1 MILQR
6 LGEVLENKQ
15 ENYIY
20 PFLWLNGEDDIIIK
34 DCIEEI
40 YNAGI
45 RGICI
50 ESRTHPEFMGSSWWE
65 DMDLIMREARR
76 KKMKVF
82 LLDDVRFPT
91 GYANGKIIS
100 EKPDLIKKF
109 LKINQ
114 LDFVGPLKD
123 SSFIL
128 SWGNERNKTP
138 LKKLVLQEDKILG
151 VIVAKKT
158 GSKSIDPT
166 TLLDVSSLE
175 KDGVLYWDIPEGQW
189 SIFTLIE
196 TIYGGEKQT
205 EGYLNPLDKDAV
217 QVLIDEIYEPHF
229 ERYKKDFGETF
240 AGFFS
245 DEPRFGNMH
254 GSTGSI
260 GRYEMVFPWKEGLMD
275 AFTATDFLK
284 MPLLSPI
291 EAGGEEC
298 NIRYKY
304 MDIVSNLYSECFTGT
319 LAAWCRER
327 NVEYI
332 GHLIEDNNAHGR
344 LGFGAGHYFRALW
357 EQDMAGIDV
366 VLNQIMPGMDKSYFN
381 SVTSSG
387 WDGEF
392 FHYGLAK
399 LGSSLGH
406 LDEKKKNRTICEV
419 YGAYGWSEGLKLMK
433 WISDHMLVR
442 GVTHF
447 IPHAF
452 SMKNFPDKDCPP
464 HFYARGENPQN
475 RYMKI
480 LFNYINRISHLL
492 SGGKHIASVGVLYH
506 AEAEWLGDYML
517 FQKPARELMQNQI
530 DFDVM
535 SVELVCNSIVKEN
548 KYYINDESF
557 ESLVIPYSERIPQ
570 KLLEKID
577 DLTNYGIPVIFING
591 FPEFNEYGDRI
602 NIEKFKQSV
611 NVKLDQISNFLRSQ
625 GTFDI
630 ETADYQPYL
639 RFYHYKHADGNIYM
653 FFNEDPYQKIETEV
667 TLSTSMRVMGYDGFQ
682 NDLRNLPQ
690 RFYNGKTTIDLK
702 LDAYESVIIMEDI
715 EDLPKKEVEYSTV
728 FELPINEWQV
738 SFANAKT
745 YPEFSNSMKINEL
758 KNIAKIEGFD
768 NFSGTI
774 RYEATFD
781 SLEETIISIDLGR
794 VYEIA
799 EIILNGKHMGIRI
812 ASPYIFDIEEKLKKN
827 GNKLVIEVTNN
838 LGKQEKDYLS
848 QFMVQEPSGLL
859 GPIVFRKNC

>member
-20 PFLWLNGEDDIIIK
+20 PFLWLNGEDDVIIK

-50 ESRTHPEFMGSSWWE
+50 ESRTHPEFMGTSWWE

-128 SWGNERNKTP
+128 NWGNERNKTQ
-138 LKKLVLQEDKILG
+138 LKNLVIQEDKILG

-205 EGYLNPLDKDAV
+205 EGYLNPLDKYAV

-275 AFTATDFLK
+275 AFTAADFLK

-291 EAGGEEC
+291 EAGGEER

-304 MDIVSNLYSECFTGT
+304 MDIVSNLYAECFTGT

-366 VLNQIMPGMDKSYFN
+366 VLNQIMPGMDKSYFK

-557 ESLVIPYSERIPQ
+557 ESLVIPYSEGIPQ

-577 DLTNYGIPVIFING
+577 ELTNYGIPVIFING
-591 FPEFNEYGDRI
+591 FPKFNEYGDRI
-602 NIEKFKQSV
+602 NIEKFKQIV

-639 RFYHYKHADGNIYM
+639 RFYHYKHADGDIYM

-667 TLSTSMRVMGYDGFQ
+667 TLSTSMRVMKYHGFQ
-682 NDLRNLPQ
+682 NDLRNIPQ
-690 RFYNGKTTIDLK
+690 RLYNGKTTIDLK

-715 EDLPKKEVEYSTV
+715 EDLPKKEVEYSTI
-728 FELPINEWQV
+728 FELPIKEWQV

-745 YPEFSNSMKINEL
+745 YPKFSNSMEINEL

-774 RYEATFD
+774 RYEVTFD

-794 VYEIA
+794 VYETA

-812 ASPYIFDIEEKLKKN
+812 ASPYIFDIEEKLQKN

-848 QFMVQEPSGLL
+848 QFMVQEPCGLL
-859 GPIVFRKNC
+859 GPIVFRKS